1 MAMQSQCKYHLLSK
15 GFKPLI
21 LSKIFLFSWIV
32 LVGIDI
38 HTTLA
43 QDTQI
48 QAFGYMPKTVPDS
61 LYTALDDA
69 KSDTQKITLLSE
81 IASKYLTSG
90 NGDSVVHYAQLL
102 KKVLETTQE
111 PIKPTDRIFQK
122 RIDGD
127 GKYLNGLYAKA
138 LESYLGAIALDST
151 QKQDPSYHEA
161 ILGVGRIYLAK
172 GELEKAFSVLEE
184 CTAYGTVS
192 ARAHYLLGIIYFEKK
207 DYEKC
212 RNSFTKAQNLLIQ
225 EPNPKLQYR
234 ITLNLGQLER
244 ALGNTDE
251 AFGYFE
257 NVINASLQDQYY
269 DVYTE
274 AVVQYGR
281 LATDLSYFDQAEMT
295 LSMAY
300 TNAIQWNRLE
310 LQKKIINSLRKTYEK
325 KGDYQNAYNLMTQ
338 YLAVSN
344 RIQQEQNSEL
354 VQELEVKYQT
364 LRKENQILALKEAQ
378 LEKENEI
385 DRQTTIKKA
394 FLYGFL
400 VILVPILA
408 LLYVYYQKLQ
418 TQSQLNLRQKEL
430 SAQKMNS
437 LIKENELEVAKS
449 SLNAQQEERRR
460 IAKQLHDSI
469 GSNLAGIKLQLANL
483 KESDTTQHNVLEQID
498 QTYELVRDISH
509 DLIPK
514 RFKQDAFTTLVQ
526 DYLKTIEEASHIQI
540 SFSAYPEHAVNGLKD
555 EFKVE
560 IYSILQELITNTL
573 KHAKAKTVEVH
584 LNLHDSIFQLL
595 YEDDGIGFDQNK
607 TARGIGLENV
617 KERLG
622 QLSGNVNIDSV
633 LNRGTAITIEIPVHD
648 HAA

>member
-1 MAMQSQCKYHLLSK
+1 M
-15 GFKPLI
+15 
-21 LSKIFLFSWIV
+21 
-32 LVGIDI
+32 
-38 HTTLA
+38 
-43 QDTQI
+43 
-48 QAFGYMPKTVPDS
+48 
-61 LYTALDDA
+61 
-69 KSDTQKITLLSE
+69 
-81 IASKYLTSG
+81 
-90 NGDSVVHYAQLL
+90 
-102 KKVLETTQE
+102 
-111 PIKPTDRIFQK
+111 
-122 RIDGD
+122 
-127 GKYLNGLYAKA
+127 
-138 LESYLGAIALDST
+138 
-151 QKQDPSYHEA
+151 
-161 ILGVGRIYLAK
+161 
-172 GELEKAFSVLEE
+172 
-184 CTAYGTVS
+184 
-192 ARAHYLLGIIYFEKK
+192 
-207 DYEKC
+207 
-212 RNSFTKAQNLLIQ
+212 
-225 EPNPKLQYR
+225 
-234 ITLNLGQLER
+234 
-244 ALGNTDE
+244 
-251 AFGYFE
+251 
-257 NVINASLQDQYY
+257 
-269 DVYTE
+269 
-274 AVVQYGR
+274 
-281 LATDLSYFDQAEMT
+281 
-295 LSMAY
+295 
-300 TNAIQWNRLE
+300 
-310 LQKKIINSLRKTYEK
+310 
-325 KGDYQNAYNLMTQ
+325 
-338 YLAVSN
+338 
-344 RIQQEQNSEL
+344 
-354 VQELEVKYQT
+354 QELEVKYQT

-430 SAQKMNS
+430 NAQKMNS

-526 DYLKTIEEASHIQI
+526 DYLKTIEEASPIQI

-555 EFKVE
+555 ELKVE
-560 IYSILQELITNTL
+560 IYSILLELITNTL
-573 KHAKAKTVEVH
+573 KHAKAKTDEVL

>member
-1 MAMQSQCKYHLLSK
+1 MTRKSNIKSYRRSWKANPVAFLNTRFYITIGLLFLCFGK
-15 GFKPLI
+15 GM
-21 LSKIFLFSWIV
+21 
-32 LVGIDI
+32 
-38 HTTLA
+38 A

-61 LYTALDDA
+61 LYTALEEA
-69 KSDTQKITLLSE
+69 KTDTQKVSILTE
-81 IASKYLTSG
+81 IATKYLTAG
-90 NGDSVVHYAQLL
+90 NGDSVVHYAQRL
-102 KKVLETTQE
+102 KKVLNETQGE
-111 PIKPTDRIFQK
+111 VNATDRILQN
-122 RIDGD
+122 RLDGD
-127 GKYLNGLYAKA
+127 GKYLNGLYDKA
-138 LESYLGAIALDST
+138 LESYLGAIAIDLTLKEDSN
-151 QKQDPSYHEA
+151 YHEA
-161 ILGVGRIYLAK
+161 VLGIGRIYLAK
-172 GELEKAFSVLEE
+172 GELEKAVSVLEE
-184 CTAYGTVS
+184 CLEYPAVS
-192 ARAHYLLGIIYFEKK
+192 TKANYMLGIIHFEQK
-207 DYEKC
+207 DYESC
-212 RNSFTKAQNLLIQ
+212 RNRFIAAKNLLKKT
-225 EPNPKLQYR
+225 PNPKLQHR
-234 ITLNLGQLER
+234 IELSLGQLEW
-244 ALGNTDE
+244 ALENTDA

-257 NVINASLQDQYY
+257 KVINASLQDQYY

-281 LATDLSYFDQAEMT
+281 LATELGYFDQAEMT

-344 RIQQEQNSEL
+344 RIEREQNSEL

-400 VILVPILA
+400 IILIPILA

-418 TQSQLNLRQKEL
+418 TQSQLNQQQKEL
-430 SAQKMNS
+430 NAQKMSS
-437 LIKENELEVAKS
+437 LVQENELEIAKS

-469 GSNLAGIKLQLANL
+469 GSNLAGIKLQLAQL
-483 KESDTTQHNVLEQID
+483 KETDTAQSDILKQID

-514 RFKQDAFTTLVQ
+514 QFKQDAFTELVQ
-526 DYLKTIEEASHIQI
+526 NYLNTIKEASPIQI
-540 SFSAYPEHAVNGLKD
+540 TFLAHPETEINALQDVL
-555 EFKVE
+555 KVE
-560 IYSILQELITNTL
+560 IYSMLQELMTNTL
-573 KHAKAKTVEVH
+573 KHAEASTVEVH
-584 LNLHDSIFQLL
+584 FNLHDKVFQLL
-595 YEDDGIGFDQNK
+595 FEDDGKGFEPIP
-607 TARGIGLENV
+607 TSAGIGLANV
-617 KERLG
+617 KERLRKLKG
-622 QLSGNVNIDSV
+622 KVNIDSV
-633 LNRGTAITIEIPVHD
+633 LKRGTAITIEIPITD
-648 HAA
+648 HAT